1 MPLLVEFEPAGV
13 VVLAEEGANLLDV
26 AAEAGVQIDA
36 PCGGQGRCGRCKVRL
51 ADGGDGG
58 PLRARSNARLTPEER
73 AKGYALCCQTFV
85 EPQAGSRGHGDR
97 QVKVVVPRP
106 HKKRLRQLG
115 HSQAQPDILR
125 AHGEWKKAP
134 PIRTETIAIEPPSLA
149 DNTSDLDRLTRE
161 LARQCGVAE
170 VRVPLDVLR
179 QLGHTL
185 RAADWKVAV
194 TLETAEFD
202 HDARLSPRVVSVAPA
217 HPPRGAYG
225 LAIDVGTTGVV
236 VYLVQLRSG
245 KVVDSAGA
253 YNAQIACGDD
263 VISRIVYSQ
272 RGHGLGRLQQLVVG
286 TIAELIDELVA
297 RSAIE
302 PTDIDEVTVAGN
314 TVMTHFLLALDPKY
328 LREEPYIPTL
338 TTMPSLVA
346 GQLGLKTDPQAHV
359 FVMPAVGS
367 YVGGDVA
374 AGVLSSGMYATDK
387 LTLFM
392 DVGTNGEIVLGNR
405 EWLICCACSAG
416 PAFEG
421 AGVTCGMRA
430 TTGAIEDIWIDGGTF
445 EPSFR
450 VVDDAAPQGLCGS
463 GLIDVLAELFV
474 TGALLKGGRFARGL
488 DTPRIRESEHGLE
501 YVVAWA
507 PETGNGR
514 DIVLTETDIDSLL
527 RAKAAMYAGFSVL
540 CRSVGVDI
548 ADVEQFLVGGAFGQ
562 FINVEKA
569 IQIGLLPDLP
579 VERFRFL
586 GNTSALGAYIA
597 LLAVDARR
605 EVGEIAGRMTYLEL
619 SADNSFMDEY
629 TSALFL
635 PHTDLDAFPTVR
647 ALLERDGSAGEP
659 PAAEGD
665 HPTAAGVQ
673 PVPEGEY
680 SAAGGGDEVAVLR
693 TMTARAA
700 PGGGDG
706 ASSAR
711 QPLAKRGE
719 AV

>member
-1 MPLLVEFEPAGV
+1 MSLLVEFEPAGV
-13 VVLAEEGANLLDV
+13 VVLAEQGASLLDV

-51 ADGGDGG
+51 EGDVDGGG
-58 PLRARSNARLTPEER
+58 PRRSRSNARLTPEEV
-73 AKGYALCCQTFV
+73 AKGYTLCCQTFV
-85 EPQAGSRGHGDR
+85 EASAGVRDGKER
-97 QVKVVVPRP
+97 QVTVVVPRP

-115 HSQAQPDILR
+115 HSEAQPDILR
-125 AHGEWKKAP
+125 GHGEWQKEPA
-134 PIRTETIAIEPPSLA
+134 IRTETIEIEAPSLA
-149 DNTSDLDRLTRE
+149 DNTSDIDRLARE
-161 LARQCGVAE
+161 LSRQC
-170 VRVPLDVLR
+170 RVPEIRMPLDVVR

-185 RAADWKVAV
+185 RSADWKVAV

-202 HDARLSPRVVSVAPA
+202 HDARLSPRVVAVGPA
-217 HPPRGAYG
+217 HPARGAYG
-225 LAIDVGTTGVV
+225 LAIDVGTTSVV
-236 VYLVQLRSG
+236 AYLVQLKSG
-245 KVVDSAGA
+245 KVVDSTGA

-272 RGHGLGRLQQLVVG
+272 RGHGLGRLQQLVIG

-297 RSAIE
+297 RSAIA
-302 PTDIDEVTVAGN
+302 PTDIHEVTIAGN
-314 TVMTHFLLALDPKY
+314 TVMTHLLLALDPKY

-338 TTMPSLVA
+338 TTMPALVA
-346 GQLGLKTDPQAHV
+346 GQLGLKTNPQAQV
-359 FVMPAVGS
+359 FVMPAIGS
-367 YVGGDVA
+367 YVGGDIA

-450 VVDDAAPQGLCGS
+450 TVDDGAPQGLCGS

-488 DTPRIRESEHGLE
+488 DTPRIREGQHGRE
-501 YVVAWA
+501 YVVAWG
-507 PETGNGR
+507 PETEIGH
-514 DIVLTETDIDSLL
+514 DIVVTETDVDSLL

-548 ADVEQFLVGGAFGQ
+548 ADVEQFLIGGAFGQ

-605 EVGEIAGRMTYLEL
+605 QVPEIAGRMTYLEL

-635 PHTDLDAFPTVR
+635 PHTDLDAFPSVR
-647 ALLERDGSAGEP
+647 ALLERNGAAGEP
-659 PAAEGD
+659 PAAGD
-665 HPTAAGVQ
+665 HPAAEADGSAADGSAADGDGELAALCATTPEVAAG
-673 PVPEGEY
+673 
-680 SAAGGGDEVAVLR
+680 A
-693 TMTARAA
+693 
-700 PGGGDG
+700 GDG
-706 ASSAR
+706 ADPTR
-711 QPLAKRGE
+711 
-719 AV
+719 